1 MMEASPMANR
11 PLSSVSGTF
20 ARDSNIAL
28 GTESTLTGIIVV
40 AGRALFVLVFIL
52 ASPRLFLPASVNAAA
67 QHGVPLAQILVPVSG
82 VLAGLGGLSILL
94 GYRAKMGAWLIA
106 IFLLVVT
113 PIMHNFWAV
122 ADPAIA
128 QAQMINF
135 LKNVAMLGG
144 ALLIT
149 QFGAG
154 PWSLDA
160 RRK

>member
-1 MMEASPMANR
+1 MANR
-11 PLSSVSGTF
+11 PLSGVSGTL
-20 ARDSNIAL
+20 APDSNIVL
-28 GTESTLTGIIVV
+28 GGESALTGMIVV
-40 AGRALFVLVFIL
+40 AARALFAFIFIS
-52 ASPRLFLPASVNAAA
+52 ASPRLFQSASINAAA
-67 QHGVPLAQILVPVSG
+67 QHSVPLAQILVPVSG

-94 GYRAKMGAWLIA
+94 GCRARIGAWLIA

-113 PIMHNFWAV
+113 PIMHNFWAI
-122 ADPAIA
+122 ADPAMA
-128 QAQMINF
+128 QAQTVNF
-135 LKNVAMLGG
+135 FKNISMLGG

>member
-1 MMEASPMANR
+1 MANR
-11 PLSSVSGTF
+11 PLNSVSGTF
-20 ARDSNIAL
+20 VPDSNIAI
-28 GTESTLTGIIVV
+28 GSESALTGIIVV

-52 ASPRLFLPASVNAAA
+52 ASPRLFQPAAMNAAA
-67 QHGVPLAQILVPVSG
+67 QHGVPLAQILVPVAG
-82 VLAGLGGLSILL
+82 LLALLGGLSILL

-122 ADPAIA
+122 ADPAVA
-128 QAQMINF
+128 QAQMVNF
-135 LKNVAMLGG
+135 MKNVAMLGG